1 MFENEFTWGKAVA
14 NNTTDEFHAS
24 FDKAVVQVQKELGQT
39 YPLIINGKEICS
51 ENRFVVKS
59 PANRNIKVA
68 EFPKGTKDDTL
79 NAIASAKNAF
89 SRWSNTSYQERTK
102 IFKDCADVFSKQKY
116 RLAAIMSFENG
127 KNRFEAMGDVD
138 EAIDFMRYYSYQLEK
153 NEGFCKTTTHPDA
166 HEKTHTVMK
175 PYGVWGIISPFNFP
189 SAIAIGM
196 TTGALLTG
204 NTAILKPAS
213 DTPLSSFEFVKII
226 YSKIPAGAINFVT
239 GSGSVVGKAIIE
251 NPNVDGIAFTGSRE
265 VGRSG
270 FQEFT
275 KNTTKPFISE
285 MGGKNPVIVTKFANE
300 DAISFTY
307 QYDNDY

>member
-1 MFENEFTWGKAVA
+1 LLKSILALAIAFSVSSFAPFGNSA
-14 NNTTDEFHAS
+14 TDEFHTS
-24 FDKAVVQVQKELGQT
+24 YDKAVVQVQKELGQI

-89 SRWSNTSYQERTK
+89 SKWSNTPYQERTK

-153 NEGFCKTTTHPDA
+153 NEGFCKTTTHPDM

-239 GSGSVVGKAIIE
+239 GSGSVIGKAIIE
-251 NPNVDGIAFTGSRE
+251 KVKVLSKKKMYAEVDKIHGNNKSSTCETEGKSLSVCVSLIVS
-265 VGRSG
+265 VS
-270 FQEFT
+270 
-275 KNTTKPFISE
+275 IS
-285 MGGKNPVIVTKFANE
+285 
-300 DAISFTY
+300 
-307 QYDNDY
+307 